1 MAPYDQPHLNQIY
14 QLLFCDDIDAYGVD
28 GQQAG
33 DPWKSL
39 LDPDIATGA
48 LKSIKTDE
56 TLETRPRL
64 LANNLLRLRSD
75 MDDSRHLYG
84 VIVEDQM
91 EEGLDVLAVYED
103 GSARYINYSGSAII
117 WDAVTDESERL
128 KKDLFAASEAVVK
141 QIGAWDAERLP
152 PPVRG
157 NARLSFLVA
166 DGIYFGE
173 APFDALAGDPMGG
186 NVLNQAAG
194 FMTYLVENAMAQPR

>member
-14 QLLFCDDIDAYGVD
+14 QQLFCDDIDAYGVD

-33 DPWKSL
+33 DPWKGL
-39 LDPDIATGA
+39 LDPDIATGT
-48 LKSIKTDE
+48 LRSIKSDE

-84 VIVEDQM
+84 VIVEMHM

-103 GSARYINYSGSAII
+103 GSARYINYSGSAVI

-173 APFDALAGDPMGG
+173 APFDALSGDPMGG
-186 NVLNQAAG
+186 NVLNQAAA
-194 FMTYLVENAMAQPR
+194 FMTYLVENAMDQPR